1 MATGSAINPRFVLS
15 AVMDTQIVRGTR
27 LSSKLVCL
35 GKTGTQQMF
44 RVVSAVA
51 VMLLLAAC
59 SGPQG
64 PKGDKGDKGDAGV
77 AGPAG
82 PAGANGPADPAGAA
96 GPAGPAGA
104 PGSSGKNLSILIN
117 PANGTCP
124 GADEVIVSGYCF
136 TDGNRVPFPSME
148 LLGNNRTA
156 ACTPPGGT
164 IQMVLICAKP

>member
-1 MATGSAINPRFVLS
+1 MRVAIS
-15 AVMDTQIVRGTR
+15 IIA
-27 LSSKLVCL
+27 C
-35 GKTGTQQMF
+35 
-44 RVVSAVA
+44 VA
-51 VMLLLAAC
+51 AFTLTAC
-59 SGPQG
+59 FEG

-77 AGPAG
+77 TGPAG
-82 PAGANGPADPAGAA
+82 PDGPAGAA

-156 ACTPPGGT
+156 ACTPPGGA